1 MWRYRKVRGSCLKRH
16 HLGGHSSNPPECS
29 LYGMEG
35 KIRRVADGDI
45 NNDFNTVAHS
55 KVRHPR
61 FPCAK
66 PRSSRTVTGH
76 KVEN

>member
-1 MWRYRKVRGSCLKRH
+1 
-16 HLGGHSSNPPECS
+16 
-29 LYGMEG
+29 MEG

-66 PRSSRTVTGH
+66 PRSTRTVTGH
-76 KVEN
+76 KVKNGEFTGGVGEDERIPSVLPVYATSIPTWKHL